1 MLHAYLLLLLLA
13 NAKPFLLPSGNRCNC
28 PQTPACPSVAECPS
42 VPPPCPVNPP
52 CFARGEKTY
61 HPNDGAASAMRF
73 INDVN
78 TAENFDGDFEMDRD
92 LAKLSQDNELNNLD
106 EDDSDLLAAKYGR
119 TYRLVKRSSET
130 TSPESVLPTAS
141 DITNSNSKINQNT
154 KCNSPLLKQI
164 MLEVNVFTYC

>member
-1 MLHAYLLLLLLA
+1 MVVFKLLKISEKHE
-13 NAKPFLLPSGNRCNC
+13 NIQRPTEVPF
-28 PQTPACPSVAECPS
+28 Q
-42 VPPPCPVNPP
+42 
-52 CFARGEKTY
+52 
-61 HPNDGAASAMRF
+61 
-73 INDVN
+73 
-78 TAENFDGDFEMDRD
+78 
-92 LAKLSQDNELNNLD
+92 